1 MNRNPA
7 ASLNLVTRK
16 YHPPLTT
23 KPSPFSQWWKHDLLL
38 LIIQT
43 FLLCSSSMYK

>member
-7 ASLNLVTRK
+7 ASLVLVPIK
-16 YHPPLTT
+16 SLPPLTT
-23 KPSPFSQWWKHDLLL
+23 KPSPFSQGWKHDLLL